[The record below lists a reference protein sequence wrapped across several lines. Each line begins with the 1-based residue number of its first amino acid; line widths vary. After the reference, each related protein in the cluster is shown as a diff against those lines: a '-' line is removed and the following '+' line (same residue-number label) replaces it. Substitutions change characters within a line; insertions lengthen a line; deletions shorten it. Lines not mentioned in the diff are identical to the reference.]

1 MEKELK
7 KKKDGFR
14 LEHWHIVAFGLMIY
28 DALALGISYL
38 IALWLRFDL
47 RFSMIDPPY
56 IEAWRRFLPIYVL
69 FSLAVFWYLKLYKSI
84 WRFASYSE
92 LLRVSLATMV
102 SSLFHIVGITIL
114 FRRMPV
120 SYYFIGALLQYFA
133 VLGIRFS

>member
-69 FSLAVFWYLKLYKSI
+69 FSLAVFTRNTGEAWYNSRYEIKDWGSQ
-84 WRFASYSE
+84 A
-92 LLRVSLATMV
+92 
-102 SSLFHIVGITIL
+102 
-114 FRRMPV
+114 
-120 SYYFIGALLQYFA
+120 
-133 VLGIRFS
+133 

>member
-56 IEAWRRFLPIYVL
+56 I
-69 FSLAVFWYLKLYKSI
+69 
-84 WRFASYSE
+84 
-92 LLRVSLATMV
+92 
-102 SSLFHIVGITIL
+102 
-114 FRRMPV
+114 
-120 SYYFIGALLQYFA
+120 
-133 VLGIRFS
+133 